1 MSFHATHYRT
11 GEEIRPG
18 DRITWAGVP
27 GCVVLVLNSPGV
39 PDDWADTEDWLG
51 EKDAEGHMLDIENG
65 VGWVFQYESDEDL
78 VWLGRESGMAAGT
91 SGRCGQLHPMTR
103 SHANEAGTLPTQFA
117 SADDCD
123 SSSRDNSRRSGMVHQ
138 DVPAFQILS
147 QEGKLLRATV

>member
-27 GCVVLVLNSPGV
+27 GCVVFVLNSPGV

-91 SGRCGQLHPMTR
+91 S
-103 SHANEAGTLPTQFA
+103 
-117 SADDCD
+117 
-123 SSSRDNSRRSGMVHQ
+123 
-138 DVPAFQILS
+138 
-147 QEGKLLRATV
+147 